1 MKRNWM
7 KLILALGVLAALVTS
22 AFAVSAKGIYG
33 DGDGIDP
40 HAISECSCG
49 GFAVEQVAPTGYKT
63 FVVRH
68 KPCPDDYRYNCAE
81 YRYEYFRTYVCGTCG
96 GLLGPSELFYVN
108 RIDHL
113 HN

>member
-7 KLILALGVLAALVTS
+7 KLILALGVLTALVTS
-22 AFAVSAKGIYG
+22 AFAMPAGGVYG
-33 DGDGIDP
+33 DGEAMHRTGR
-40 HAISECSCG
+40 CSCG

-68 KPCPDDYRYNCAE
+68 KPCPGDYRYNCAE

-96 GLLGPSELFYVN
+96 SLLGPSELFYEN
-108 RIDHL
+108 HIEHL